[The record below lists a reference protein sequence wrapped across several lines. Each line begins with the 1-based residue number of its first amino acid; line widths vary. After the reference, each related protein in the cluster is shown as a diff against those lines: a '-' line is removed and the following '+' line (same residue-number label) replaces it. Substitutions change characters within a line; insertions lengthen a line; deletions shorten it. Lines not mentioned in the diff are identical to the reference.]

1 MKTGFQYAPPGC
13 KSCSYLA
20 SFFGLWFMFK
30 RANSG
35 AHPVQRLFLEDSSS
49 GVVSHASSH
58 WLVGLCILVNMLICI
73 PLAAKLNIWI
83 DEAYTLD
90 TTSRGVQYAIQQ
102 AIGFEEQAPF
112 YFLLLSLWRTING
125 SIFFARLFSIASI
138 SLTIYLVS
146 LISKKL
152 FQDLHPGWL
161 TATVALN
168 PFIIWAA
175 IEIRLYAFSILLS
188 ACLIL
193 LFLEAYW
200 GETPQRKARWLYI
213 LVATVSIYTHYFL
226 GFLIIAQGA
235 TLLVSGRWRAV
246 KAFLLDMVV
255 VSILF
260 VPMVMALVN
269 QILSVKDNVKD
280 SGASLVGKAGNPLI
294 EGIKNSFLA
303 NLRYLLPD
311 RIDTLSSSLYRFI
324 RFAILFGL
332 LFIGFRY
339 RRFINPNTNVVWIMT
354 LALSVVYLIAF
365 TFLPMLFHPRHN
377 MVLFLPA
384 VLSMFAALSLIPGRT
399 RFQVLCLFSVLLFGI
414 YGITLVNSYTPL
426 AKTGDYARVAS
437 FINRHEAPGQPIL
450 VFNPEVEMTFRHY
463 YQGSNQLVA
472 LPKPE
477 SFEEFNWQDL
487 VIKKE
492 EDLIVALSKLPRRE
506 VVWLLMDDK
515 WLKNSPIY
523 RESYEIIE
531 GFVKAHYQTEISQD
545 FYGSNLRLLRQKA
558 SSSVK

>member
-1 MKTGFQYAPPGC
+1 
-13 KSCSYLA
+13 
-20 SFFGLWFMFK
+20 MFK
-30 RANSG
+30 RVNSG
-35 AHPVQRLFLEDSSS
+35 RHPIQKLVWEDSKS
-49 GVVSHASSH
+49 GVLSHVSSS
-58 WLVGLCILVNMLICI
+58 WIVGLCILVNLLICL

-102 AIGFEEQAPF
+102 AIGFEEQAPL
-112 YFLLLSLWRTING
+112 YFLLLSLWRTIND
-125 SIFFARLFSIASI
+125 SIFFARLFSVASI
-138 SLTIYLVS
+138 ALTIYLVS
-146 LISKKL
+146 RISKKL
-152 FQDLHPGWL
+152 FEDLHPGWL
-161 TATVALN
+161 TAIVALN

-175 IEIRLYAFSILLS
+175 IEIRLYAFSIFLS

-200 GETPQRKARWLYI
+200 GGTPQRNPRWLYI
-213 LVATVSIYTHYFL
+213 VAATSSVYTHYFL

-235 TLLVSGRWRAV
+235 TLLISGRWKALR
-246 KAFLLDMVV
+246 AFLLDMVI
-255 VSILF
+255 VSLLF
-260 VPMVMALVN
+260 VPMFMALIN
-269 QILSVKDNVKD
+269 QIFSMKDNAKD
-280 SGASLVGKAGNPLI
+280 SGASLVGEAGNPLV

-311 RIDTLSSSLYRFI
+311 RIDTLSSNLYRAI
-324 RFAILFGL
+324 RFAMLFGL

-339 RRFINPNTNVVWIMT
+339 RRSINPNTNVVWIMT

-365 TFLPMLFHPRHN
+365 TFLPTLFHPRHN

-384 VLSMFAALSLIPGRT
+384 VLSMVAALSLIPGRT
-399 RFQVLCLFSVLLFGI
+399 RVQVLRLFSILLLSV
-414 YGITLVNSYTPL
+414 YGITLVNSYMPL
-426 AKTGDYARVAS
+426 AKTGDYVRVAS
-437 FINRHEAPGQPIL
+437 FINNNESPGQPIL

-463 YQGSNQLVA
+463 YRGPNQLVA

-492 EDLIVALSKLPRRE
+492 EDLVTTLSKLPSRE
-506 VVWLLMDDK
+506 AVWLLMDNK

-523 RESYEIIE
+523 QESYDIIE
-531 GFVKAHYQTEISQD
+531 GFVEAHYHTDINHD
-545 FYGSNLRLLRQKA
+545 FYGSNLRLLKQKVT
-558 SSSVK
+558 SK